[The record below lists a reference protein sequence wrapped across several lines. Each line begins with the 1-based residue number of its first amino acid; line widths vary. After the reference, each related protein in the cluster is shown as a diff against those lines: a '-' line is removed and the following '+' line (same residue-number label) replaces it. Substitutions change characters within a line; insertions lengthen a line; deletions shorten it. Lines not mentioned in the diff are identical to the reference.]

1 MRIRFEKV
9 RGKVSAVV
17 LVCRRTRQYVGQ
29 SSRLTGREL
38 SNEIDTREAR
48 GWIHAC
54 KKSAI
59 DRQRHCSRRIWSKS
73 SPAIDI
79 AIPSGILE
87 SLQQPAV
94 ANVDAVQF

>member
-9 RGKVSAVV
+9 RGKVSSGV

-54 KKSAI
+54 KKSAK
-59 DRQRHCSRRIWSKS
+59 DRQRHCSRRIWCKS

-79 AIPSGILE
+79 EIPSGILE
-87 SLQQPAV
+87 FLQKTV
-94 ANVDAVQF
+94 FENVDFV